1 MKKDFNNIE
10 DIFKDAFDGFE
21 ANVDPSVWSNIQSNI
36 GAGNGATPNHSV
48 TSVATSTSKA
58 ILTKFIA
65 GAAIFA
71 GLATATYYLIVDDT
85 TQEKNNSTVE
95 NTTSPSQEL
104 AIEDAAKVDEVNTSS
119 SDNQVKN
126 NEQTNGST
134 SPVIPIAIG
143 TKDNVN
149 EEKTSKNNINNEESI
164 TENKVVEKSTSTQQN
179 NTPTEKQNTQ
189 ENQKNTERKVVEPIN
204 LTVKIKANTLKGKAP
219 LDVEFNV
226 EGNAVAYS
234 WDFGDGSEIS
244 SQENSFHTF
253 SNPGKYTIKLTAI
266 DKNANAKTTIQVIT
280 VESNHSSSLSAVPT
294 VFSPNGDGIN
304 DIVKIDGENIKEF
317 TALVRDAKGNLV
329 FEWKSIEG
337 FWDGRDL
344 NNQILP
350 KGTYYIVVIAIGE
363 DGENHTIKQSIQL
376 F

>member
-1 MKKDFNNIE
+1 VKKEFNHIE

-21 ANVDPSVWSNIQSNI
+21 ANVDPSVWSTIQSNI
-36 GAGNGATPNHSV
+36 GTGNGATPNHPVS
-48 TSVATSTSKA
+48 SIASSTSKA

-71 GLATATYYLIVDDT
+71 GLATATYYLIIDDT

-95 NTTSPSQEL
+95 NSNTLSQEI
-104 AIEDAAKVDEVNTSS
+104 AIKDAAKVDEVNTSS
-119 SDNQVKN
+119 SDIQVKN

-134 SPVIPIAIG
+134 SPVMPIAIG
-143 TKDNVN
+143 TKNNVN

-164 TENKVVEKSTSTQQN
+164 TENKVAEKSTSTQQN

-189 ENQKNTERKVVEPIN
+189 ENQKNTERKVAEPIN
-204 LTVKIKANTLKGKAP
+204 LMVKIKANTLKGKAP

-234 WDFGDGSEIS
+234 WDFGDGSAIS

-266 DKNANAKTTIQVIT
+266 DKNANAKTVLQVIT

-304 DIVKIDGENIKEF
+304 DIIKIDGENIKEF
-317 TALVRDAKGNLV
+317 TALVRDAKGDLV
-329 FEWKSIEG
+329 FEWKSLEG

-344 NNQILP
+344 NNQLLP
-350 KGTYYIVVIAIGE
+350 QGVYYIVVVAIGE
-363 DGENHTIKQSIQL
+363 DGENHTIKQRIQL

>member
-1 MKKDFNNIE
+1 MKKDLNDIE
-10 DIFKDAFDGFE
+10 NLFKEAFDGFE
-21 ANVDPSVWSNIQSNI
+21 ANVDPSVWGNVQSNI
-36 GAGNGATPNHSV
+36 GAGNGAAPKHSGSSAT
-48 TSVATSTSKA
+48 TSASKT

-65 GAAIFA
+65 GAAIFT
-71 GLATATYYLIVDDT
+71 GLATATYYLIVDDA
-85 TQEKNNSTVE
+85 TQEKNNSTIE
-95 NTTSPSQEL
+95 NTTSPTQE
-104 AIEDAAKVDEVNTSS
+104 IVVVDAAKVGEANTSS
-119 SDNQVKN
+119 SDIHVKN

-134 SPVIPIAIG
+134 SQAIPIAIG
-143 TKDNVN
+143 TKNRVV

-179 NTPTEKQNTQ
+179 NTPTEKQNSQ
-189 ENQKNTERKVVEPIN
+189 ENQKNSERKVAEPIN
-204 LTVKIKANTLKGKAP
+204 LIVKIKANTLKGKAP

-266 DKNANAKTTIQVIT
+266 DKNANAKTAIQVII
-280 VESNHSSSLSAVPT
+280 VESNHSSSLSTVPT

-304 DIVKIDGENIKEF
+304 DIIKIDGENIKEF
-317 TALVRDAKGNLV
+317 TALVRDAKGDLV
-329 FEWKSIEG
+329 FEWKSLEG

-344 NNQILP
+344 NNQLLP
-350 KGTYYIVVIAIGE
+350 QGVYYIVVVAIGE
-363 DGENHTIKQSIQL
+363 DGENHTIKQRIQL

>member
-1 MKKDFNNIE
+1 VKKEFNHIE

-21 ANVDPSVWSNIQSNI
+21 ANVDPSVWSTIQSNI
-36 GAGNGATPNHSV
+36 GTGNGATPNHPVSSIV
-48 TSVATSTSKA
+48 SSTSKA

-65 GAAIFA
+65 GAAIFV
-71 GLATATYYLIVDDT
+71 GLATVTYYLVVDDT
-85 TQEKNNSTVE
+85 TQEINKSTAENSLTTTQKMLVEDTEQIKNTN
-95 NTTSPSQEL
+95 P
-104 AIEDAAKVDEVNTSS
+104 TSS
-119 SDNQVKN
+119 NVRLEN
-126 NEQTNGST
+126 NEQTTIST
-134 SPVIPIAIG
+134 PPIIA
-143 TKDNVN
+143 TKNKVA
-149 EEKTSKNNINNEESI
+149 EEKTVKNNINNEESI
-164 TENKVVEKSTSTQQN
+164 TENKVAEKSTSTQQN

-234 WDFGDGSEIS
+234 WDFGDGSAIS

-266 DKNANAKTTIQVIT
+266 DKNANAKTVLQVIT

-304 DIVKIDGENIKEF
+304 DIIKIDGENIKEF
-317 TALVRDAKGNLV
+317 TALVRDAKGDLV
-329 FEWKSIEG
+329 FEWKSLEG

-344 NNQILP
+344 NNQLLP
-350 KGTYYIVVIAIGE
+350 QGVYYIVVVAIGE
-363 DGENHTIKQSIQL
+363 DGENHTIKQRIQL

>member
-1 MKKDFNNIE
+1 MKKEFNNIE

-21 ANVDPSVWSNIQSNI
+21 ANVDPSVWGNVQSNI
-36 GAGNGATPNHSV
+36 GAGNGASPKHPAS
-48 TSVATSTSKA
+48 SAATSASKA

-65 GAAIFA
+65 GAAIFT
-71 GLATATYYLIVDDT
+71 GLATATYYLIVDDSTQGVNNSIVENATPKQKVVTENEAMVEEITPITIGAATESQT
-85 TQEKNNSTVE
+85 TNNELSTTTTKTTVEKTVAQEKTV
-95 NTTSPSQEL
+95 
-104 AIEDAAKVDEVNTSS
+104 
-119 SDNQVKN
+119 
-126 NEQTNGST
+126 
-134 SPVIPIAIG
+134 
-143 TKDNVN
+143 
-149 EEKTSKNNINNEESI
+149 KNNINNEAAI
-164 TENKVVEKSTSTQQN
+164 TENKIVEKSTSTQQN
-179 NTPTEKQNTQ
+179 NTPTEKQNSQ
-189 ENQKNTERKVVEPIN
+189 ENQKNSERKVAEPIN
-204 LTVKIKANTLKGKAP
+204 LMVKIKANTLKGKAP

-266 DKNANAKTTIQVIT
+266 DKNANAKTAIQVIT
-280 VESNHSSSLSAVPT
+280 VESNHSSSLSTVPT

-304 DIVKIDGENIKEF
+304 DVVKIDGENIVKF
-317 TALVRDAKGNLV
+317 NAVVRDVKGNVV
-329 FEWKSIEG
+329 FEWDTIEG

-350 KGTYYIVVIAIGE
+350 KGTYYIVVVAVGV
-363 DGENHTIKQSIQL
+363 DGENHPVKQAIQL

>member
-1 MKKDFNNIE
+1 MKKEFNNIE

-48 TSVATSTSKA
+48 SSITSSTSKA
-58 ILTKFIA
+58 VLTKVIA
-65 GAAIFA
+65 GAAIFV
-71 GLATATYYLIVDDT
+71 GLATATYYLIVDDAP
-85 TQEKNNSTVE
+85 QEKNNSTVE
-95 NTTSPSQEL
+95 NTTSPSQE
-104 AIEDAAKVDEVNTSS
+104 ITVEDEVKMDEINSS
-119 SDNQVKN
+119 VSGIQVKN
-126 NEQTNGST
+126 DKQTIVST
-134 SPVIPIAIG
+134 SPTIAI
-143 TKDNVN
+143 K
-149 EEKTSKNNINNEESI
+149 
-164 TENKVVEKSTSTQQN
+164 NKVVDENSLKNTVSNEGAVVENNSLSSTAEKSTSTQQN
-179 NTPTEKQNTQ
+179 STPKEKQNSQ
-189 ENQKNTERKVVEPIN
+189 EKQKNNEKNVAEQIN
-204 LTVKIKANTLKGKAP
+204 LNVKIKANTLKGKAP

-266 DKNANAKTTIQVIT
+266 DKNANAKTAIQVIT
-280 VESNHSSSLSAVPT
+280 VESIHSSSLSTIPT

-304 DIVKIDGENIKEF
+304 DVVKIDGENIKEF
-317 TALVRDAKGNLV
+317 NALVRDAKGNLV
-329 FEWKSIEG
+329 FEWKSLEG

-344 NNQILP
+344 NNQLLP
-350 KGTYYIVVIAIGE
+350 QGVYYIVVVAIGE
-363 DGENHTIKQSIQL
+363 DGENHTIKQRIQL

>member
-36 GAGNGATPNHSV
+36 GTGNGATPNHSV

-71 GLATATYYLIVDDT
+71 GLATATYYLIVDDS
-85 TQEKNNSTVE
+85 TQEINNSIVE
-95 NTTSPSQEL
+95 NATTPSQEL

-143 TKDNVN
+143 TKNNVN

-189 ENQKNTERKVVEPIN
+189 ENTERKVAESVN

-234 WDFGDGSEIS
+234 WDFGDGSDIS

-266 DKNANAKTTIQVIT
+266 DKNANAKTAIQVIT
-280 VESNHSSSLSAVPT
+280 VESNHSSSLSTVPT
-294 VFSPNGDGIN
+294 VFSPNEDGIN

-329 FEWKSIEG
+329 FEWNSLEG

-350 KGTYYIVVIAIGE
+350 KGTYYIVVVAIGE

>member
-164 TENKVVEKSTSTQQN
+164 VENKVVEKSTSTQQN
-179 NTPTEKQNTQ
+179 NTQTEKQNTQ
-189 ENQKNTERKVVEPIN
+189 ANQKNTERKVVEPIN

-350 KGTYYIVVIAIGE
+350 KGTYYIVVVAIGE
-363 DGENHTIKQSIQL
+363 DGEKHPVKQAIQL

>member
-1 MKKDFNNIE
+1 MKKEFNHIE
-10 DIFKDAFDGFE
+10 DVFKDAFDGFE

-36 GAGNGATPNHSV
+36 GAGNGATPNHPV

-58 ILTKFIA
+58 ILTKVIA

-71 GLATATYYLIVDDT
+71 GLATATYYLIVDDA
-85 TQEKNNSTVE
+85 TQEKNNSTIA

-104 AIEDAAKVDEVNTSS
+104 AIEDAAKVDEVNNST
-119 SDNQVKN
+119 SDNHVKN

-134 SPVIPIAIG
+134 SQVIPIAIG
-143 TKDNVN
+143 TKNNVN
-149 EEKTSKNNINNEESI
+149 EEKTNNIKNEESI

-179 NTPTEKQNTQ
+179 NTQTGKQNTQ
-189 ENQKNTERKVVEPIN
+189 ENQKNTERKVAEPIN
-204 LTVKIKANTLKGKAP
+204 LMVKIKASTLKGKAP

-234 WDFGDGSEIS
+234 WNFGDGSDIS

-266 DKNANAKTTIQVIT
+266 DKNANAKTAIQVIT
-280 VESNHSSSLSAVPT
+280 VESNHSSSLSTIPT

-304 DIVKIDGENIKEF
+304 DIIKIDGENIKEF
-317 TALVRDAKGNLV
+317 TALVRDSNGNLV
-329 FEWKSIEG
+329 FEWKSLEG

-344 NNQILP
+344 NNQLLP
-350 KGTYYIVVIAIGE
+350 QGVYYIVVVAIGE
-363 DGENHTIKQSIQL
+363 DGENHTIKQRIQL